1 MHNFIIAL
9 FVKKGFLTEEEGE
22 KMSKAMFGRPVPSEY
37 DSTLSFVER
46 LLTEAKLSSTRKYF
60 NPSDFEKPEE
70 KPVEE
75 PKEKAKTKVVA
86 KNKK

>member
-9 FVKKGFLTEEEGE
+9 FVKKGLLSEQEGE
-22 KMSKAMFGRPVPSEY
+22 KMSKAMFGRPIPQEY

-46 LLTEAKLSSTRKYF
+46 LLTEAKMSSTRKYF
-60 NPSDFEKPEE
+60 NPNDFKDSE
-70 KPVEE
+70 EE
-75 PKEKAKTKVVA
+75 PEKKAKTKVVA